1 MTADELIK
9 LPTGMGQRYELVAGV
24 IRTMSPAGSR
34 HGRTAIRLGGRL
46 AAFVEAH
53 QLGEAFAAETGFI
66 LGRNPDTVRAPDA
79 AFVSAARIPAS
90 GLPDGY
96 FPGAPD
102 LAAEVVSPNDTAS
115 EVQAKVADYLAA
127 GSRLVWVIYPDLRQV
142 AVFDA
147 ARANRI
153 LSAGDQLDGGDVL
166 PGFSL
171 ALAELF
177 D

>member
-1 MTADELIK
+1 L
-9 LPTGMGQRYELVAGV
+9 
-24 IRTMSPAGSR
+24 GSR
-34 HGRTAIRLGGRL
+34 LN
-46 AAFVEAH
+46 AFIEAH
-53 QLGEAFAAETGFI
+53 KLGEFFAAETGFI
-66 LGRNPDTVRAPDA
+66 LARNPDTVRAPDA
-79 AFVSAARIPAS
+79 AFVGAARIPPS
-90 GLPDGY
+90 GLPEGY

-115 EVQAKVADYLAA
+115 EVQAKVADYLSA

-153 LSAGDQLDGGDVL
+153 LAASDQLDGGDVL

-171 ALAELF
+171 VLAELF
-177 D
+177 E